1 MQKNLFYNYI
11 ADYKDRSGN
20 DLHNIFQIPTFAIK
34 DEQDGAMAVK
44 GFLLSNGY
52 TPMVI
57 VSVTGD
63 YTMDELER
71 MAEGKLYSKEFLADC
86 IRGAQVFEL

>member
-44 GFLLSNGY
+44 GLLLANGY
-52 TPMVI
+52 TPVAI
-57 VSVTGD
+57 FSVRGD
-63 YTMDELER
+63 CTMEELAR
-71 MAEGKLYSKEFLADC
+71 MTEGKLYSKKIASC
-86 IRGAQVFEL
+86 IRKADIQSL

>member
-44 GFLLSNGY
+44 GLLLANG
-52 TPMVI
+52 
-57 VSVTGD
+57 
-63 YTMDELER
+63 
-71 MAEGKLYSKEFLADC
+71 
-86 IRGAQVFEL
+86 